1 MRKYYRKYIRR
12 LKYHSFNIVISWN
25 KEKMLLE
32 NSWSVWEMLVSDFQV
47 KENIYIPVMKESIKA
62 IPKSDQ
68 L

>member
-1 MRKYYRKYIRR
+1 
-12 LKYHSFNIVISWN
+12 
-25 KEKMLLE
+25 MLLE